1 MDVAMS
7 STNPLI
13 HSVLKID
20 QLRFELRIQ
29 HFVYNDVPQLSF
41 LALRQPRLPI
51 RAVRNRLGE

>member
-20 QLRFELRIQ
+20 QLRFELGIE

-51 RAVRNRLGE
+51 RALRNRLGE